1 MGSGPVSVESKRTP
15 SKLSL
20 VSATVTKRPRVVLAV
35 WMAVIGALGFLG
47 NGLEAKLSTKAHYI
61 EGTSTQREHR
71 IVTREFGS
79 ENAVVVLL
87 SGPRADVRRQ
97 GLLLKERFEAMPRA
111 LVLSPWTPGGR
122 IRGLRPSPGEA
133 ALVVTA
139 KSTPDE
145 ELLDIVP
152 PIRRRV
158 DETVTAPVRV
168 SIAGG
173 PPIIESVKDATERAA
188 ELGELI
194 AIPALLIVL
203 LLVFRSVFAAAIPIV
218 VGGLVVGATRGAL
231 VLITNVVDIE
241 AFALGAVGMMGLA
254 LGVDY
259 SLLVVSRFR
268 EEIDKGAEVSDAVR
282 TTVERTGPTLLMA
295 GTGLSLAMLVAPQF
309 ISGGIVASVAIAIVV
324 ATVLSL
330 VTAIVAVPAFLVLIG
345 TRLDRWSLPRRRVG
359 DGVASRLSS
368 RLSRRPRLV
377 VWPTVF
383 ILAFVALWALTL
395 NTSLATVALL
405 PPDDPGRQQQEE
417 VQRALGPGWVA
428 PLEIVMDGRDGPVT
442 TPDRMRALA
451 AFQRHVERDPG
462 VAAMT
467 GFAPIEHATR
477 GLGGLG
483 DSLVAQQQGLDKL
496 NKGLSRV
503 HDGTVLNTSGL
514 SNAAHGAR
522 RLDAAL
528 GTTKSGAGSIASGLD
543 LVGTGTDRLAN
554 GLDSA
559 SDSTQQLADGTT
571 KASAGAGRLSAG
583 LSSAEEQTGELVNS
597 AEVLANAMR
606 SGEQRL
612 TEAEA
617 PVKEVES
624 RLVAAR
630 AALQKMG
637 VGRDDPQY
645 SSALEAI
652 EQAMTS
658 LTGTDPRSG
667 EDSASTD
674 VVTGMQRV
682 GGQFSLGL
690 YLSERLGKNGR
701 RATSGMERLAKA
713 SSKLDRG
720 LDQLVTGA
728 GKVSGGI
735 GQLSRGGEAL
745 SPAVQHLTAGAEKL
759 ANGIGSVED
768 GANGLS
774 DGLDGGAQRS
784 KLLTGALRRISTGVE
799 RNQAKSLGLDRLNQ
813 RSPNMFDSG
822 FLYLASLDGG
832 KPEQRR
838 QAGFLVNLDRGG
850 TAVRMLV
857 IPRYEPSDDRARPT
871 RDRLVEDAH
880 RLAEETNTQV
890 EVGGFSSAQFDS
902 DTSLRKAA
910 PSARLAL
917 ALITMLILIPVLRS
931 LTVPIAAALLN
942 LVTLAATFGLMAL
955 LFDSSLLGGPGYV
968 DTGIIPATIMV
979 VFGLAIDYEVFIFAR
994 IREEYVRT
1002 GSSEVAITNG
1012 LARTAPVVTGAAF
1025 IMIVVFLAFSVSSF
1039 ATLRNFGVAQA
1050 IGVGIDAFVIRLVIV
1065 PAIMR
1070 ALGRWAWWMPSWL
1083 DRLLPGGSVTIP
1095 SEPGRAT
1102 R

>member
-1 MGSGPVSVESKRTP
+1 MGSGPASVESKRTP
-15 SKLSL
+15 SKLNL
-20 VSATVTKRPRVVLAV
+20 VSAAVTKRPRLVLAV
-35 WMAVIGALGFLG
+35 WIAVIGALGFVG
-47 NGLEAKLSTKAHYI
+47 NGLEAKLSTKPHYI
-61 EGTSTQREHR
+61 EGTSAQREHR

-111 LVLSPWTPGGR
+111 FVLSPWTSGGQ
-122 IRGLRPSPGEA
+122 IKGLRPSPREA
-133 ALVVTA
+133 ALVVTT
-139 KSTPDE
+139 KSRPDE

-152 PIRRRV
+152 PIQRRV

-173 PPIIESVKDATERAA
+173 PPIIESIKSATEHAA
-188 ELGELI
+188 ELGEII

-295 GTGLSLAMLVAPQF
+295 GTGLSLAMLMAPLF
-309 ISGGIVASVAIAIVV
+309 ITGGVVLSVAIAIVV
-324 ATVLSL
+324 ATALSL
-330 VTAIVAVPAFLVLIG
+330 VTAIVAVPAFLMLIG
-345 TRLDRWSLPRRRVG
+345 TRLDRWSLPRRPGG
-359 DGVASRLSS
+359 DSVASRLSS
-368 RLSRRPRLV
+368 RFSRRPRLV
-377 VWPTVF
+377 VWPVVF

-395 NTSLATVALL
+395 NTGLATVALL

-417 VQRALGPGWVA
+417 IQRALGPGWVA
-428 PLEIVMDGRDGPVT
+428 PMEIVMDGRDGPIT

-462 VAAMT
+462 VAAVT
-467 GFAPIEHATR
+467 GFAPIERATR

-483 DSLVAQQQGLDKL
+483 DSLAAQQRGQDDLS
-496 NKGLSRV
+496 KGLSRV
-503 HDGTVLNTSGL
+503 HDGALLNTSGL
-514 SNAAHGAR
+514 SDAAQGAS
-522 RLDAAL
+522 RLDTAL
-528 GTTKSGAGSIASGLD
+528 GTTKKGAGSIASGLD

-559 SDSTQQLADGTT
+559 SDGTQQLADGTT
-571 KASAGAGRLSAG
+571 KASAGAGRLSTG
-583 LSSAEEQTGELVNS
+583 LSTAEEQTGEVVNS

-612 TEAEA
+612 TEVGA
-617 PVKEVES
+617 PVNEVES
-624 RLVAAR
+624 RLAAAR
-630 AALQKMG
+630 GALQKMN
-637 VGRDDPQY
+637 VGREDPQY

-652 EQAMTS
+652 EDAMTS
-658 LTGTDPRSG
+658 LTGVDPRSG
-667 EDSASTD
+667 EDSSSTD

-682 GGQFSLGL
+682 QGQFSLGL
-690 YLSERLGKNGR
+690 YLSKRLGKNGR

-713 SSKLDRG
+713 SSKLDHG

-728 GKVSGGI
+728 RKMSGGI
-735 GQLSRGGEAL
+735 GRLSRGGKAL
-745 SPAVQHLTAGAEKL
+745 SPAVQHLAAGAEQL
-759 ANGIGSVED
+759 AKGIGSVED
-768 GANGLS
+768 GANRLS
-774 DGLDGGAQRS
+774 DGLGGGAQRS
-784 KLLTGALRRISTGVE
+784 KLLAGALQRISTGVE
-799 RNQAKSLGLDRLNQ
+799 RNQAKSDGFDRLNR

-832 KPEQRR
+832 KPDQRR
-838 QAGFLVNLDRGG
+838 QAGFLVNLNRGG
-850 TAVRMLV
+850 TAARMLV
-857 IPRYEPSDDRARPT
+857 IPRYDPSDDRARPT

-880 RLAEETNTQV
+880 RLARETNTQV
-890 EVGGFSSAQFDS
+890 EVGGFGSGQLDLDS
-902 DTSLRKAA
+902 FLREST

-917 ALITMLILIPVLRS
+917 ALITILILIPVLRS
-931 LTVPIAAALLN
+931 VTVPIVAALLN
-942 LVTLAATFGLMAL
+942 LVTVAATFGFMAL
-955 LFDSSLLGGPGYV
+955 LFDGSLLGGPGYV
-968 DTGIIPATIMV
+968 DTGIVPATIMV

-1002 GSSEVAITNG
+1002 GSSEAAITNG

-1025 IMIVVFLAFSVSSF
+1025 IMIIVFLAFSVSSF

-1050 IGVGIDAFVIRLVIV
+1050 IGVAIDAFVIRLIIV

-1070 ALGRWAWWMPSWL
+1070 ALGRWAWWMPRWL
-1083 DRLLPGGSVTIP
+1083 DRVIPGGSSSIP
-1095 SEPGRAT
+1095 DRSGEVAR
-1102 R
+1102 